1 MMKKEGQALILENK
15 TIRMRICLDKGIYC
29 ETLTH
34 LAQGTTVDY
43 GPEKGELF
51 RFSTYRGVLSS
62 ERFCVERTDILADKT
77 EELIS
82 VHASCEE
89 ELLRIR
95 LSFVLEQNGVLRIL
109 LQCASPRECPD
120 ELSVCCP
127 FLANL
132 TLQDKEERRYFPN
145 NSLFRAHSLFT
156 FPYVLTDPN
165 DRYGFSIAFPTLS
178 DIAPAVQ
185 NRNVDLQKISSMEE
199 LKKHRMPLRLG
210 RELSDTFELEISALE
225 EGWREAF
232 AQYRRQQRSR
242 FDLCEYSRP
251 DLQWMR
257 HTVLHHFT
265 YLYSKESWD
274 EKNGQ
279 VAIDKLLEDG
289 EKFGGYDTLTLW
301 HQYPR
306 LGVDS
311 RTQWDFFDDFPG
323 GREGLRSIVDSAHQK
338 GVKVFLPYKPW
349 DIGNDQSMDETS
361 DQVRQL
367 VADTG
372 IDGFFLDT
380 MDSVPATFRPAL
392 DSVKPGVVFCSEVH
406 PASCKAVEDIT
417 SSWGKS
423 KASDPIP
430 RLDYMRFLLPE
441 HPAPIISRWATGEGK
456 ARLIERAIFSGT
468 GLVIWQDVFGAW
480 LPYSAPQKERI
491 KQYKKIWLDNQEIFL
506 GMHPTPLYPTRN
518 RTVLCNRFDADDGSA
533 SIFTFCNTTDQ
544 NFTGELLA
552 LQEVQQLQ
560 PLLGDGFHWDGA
572 VLTGNVSPNTVS
584 MVRIVWKN
592 GGK

>member
-1 MMKKEGQALILENK
+1 MIEKEGQVLVLENRA
-15 TIRMRICLDKGIYC
+15 IRMKVRLDDGIHC

-34 LAQGTTVDY
+34 LGQGTAVNY
-43 GPEKGELF
+43 GPETGKFF
-51 RFSTYRGVLSS
+51 RFSTRRG
-62 ERFCVERTDILADKT
+62 EIDHFCVERVDILQDET
-77 EELIS
+77 EQLVS
-82 VHASCEE
+82 VYASCEE
-89 ELLRIR
+89 QSLHVR
-95 LSFVLEQNGVLRIL
+95 LSLILEGNDVLRIL
-109 LQCASPRECPD
+109 LQSASDRECPE
-120 ELSVCCP
+120 ELWVCCP

-132 TLQDKEERRYFPN
+132 TLPDPQERRYYPN
-145 NSLFRAHSLFT
+145 NSLFRAHPLFT
-156 FPYVLTDPN
+156 FPYVLTDHN
-165 DRYGFSIAFPTLS
+165 DRYGFSVAFPTLS
-178 DIAPAVQ
+178 EIAPAVQ
-185 NRNVDLQKISSMEE
+185 NRNVDLKKISSRKE
-199 LKKHRMPLRLG
+199 LENHRMPLRLG
-210 RELSDTFELEISALE
+210 RVLSDTFELEISALA

-242 FDLCEYSRP
+242 FDLCAYSRP

-279 VAIDKLLEDG
+279 AAMDKLLKDG
-289 EKFGGYDTLTLW
+289 EAFGGYDTLTLW

-323 GREGLRSIVDSAHQK
+323 GRDGLRSIADAAHQK

-349 DIGNDQSMDETS
+349 DIGNDQSMNETS

-367 VADTG
+367 VVDTG

-406 PASCKAVEDIT
+406 PSTCSAVEDIT

-423 KASDPIP
+423 KASDPIE

-456 ARLIERAIFSGT
+456 TRLIERAIFSGT

-480 LPYSAPQKERI
+480 LPYSVPQKERI
-491 KQYKKIWLDNQEIFL
+491 KKYKKIWLDNQEIFL
-506 GMHPTPLYPTRN
+506 GMHPTPLYPTLHS
-518 RTVLCNRFDADDGSA
+518 TVLCNRFDADDGSA

-544 NFTGELLA
+544 VFTGDLLA
-552 LQEVQQLQ
+552 LQDIQGMLT
-560 PLLGDGFHWDGA
+560 LLGQEFSWNGA
-572 VLTGNVSPNTVS
+572 VLNGTVSPDAVS
-584 MVRIVWKN
+584 MVRIDWKN
-592 GGK
+592 GGN